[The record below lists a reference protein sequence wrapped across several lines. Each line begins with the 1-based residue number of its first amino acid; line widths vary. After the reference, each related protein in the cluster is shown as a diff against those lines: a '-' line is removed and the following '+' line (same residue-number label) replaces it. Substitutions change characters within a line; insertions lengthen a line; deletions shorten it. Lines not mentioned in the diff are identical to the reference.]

1 MSWTDEELDAL
12 VREAANDKKIAYKD
26 AYWKEMEAMLGS
38 TPVRKTLGWW
48 WFSGVA
54 FLGTIITAAFVAS
67 NATIETPM
75 QSTILASINQNT
87 KTSKSNQ
94 LADGESNIATE
105 VANSLEISNV
115 NSDNFEQSNPEKS
128 VTYKNP
134 NATNSGS
141 QNLNSSKKANKRSI
155 SNVDPNSEVF
165 KVSIAGNSAK
175 QAFETQPVDSEDLS
189 DVNLANIPES
199 KNAPTVTI
207 SSLQLMNWNSTMESS
222 FDRTQNDVPYLT
234 RRRIGFY
241 ASLSGGIGQSYL
253 ASERNNTMREFGLQG
268 GVEFFTKKWSFGVG
282 LGYRQQFVDNLT
294 IQNRKQYYTYGL
306 LKINQSLNY
315 DQLLFADLNL
325 SANYRLGRSELG
337 INTSPSYLLG
347 ARLNYSENRE
357 EIMGDK
363 TVVSTMPSEKNQFVS
378 STNFKSFGVNLGL
391 SYNYLL
397 KRNTWIGLNVNTRIG
412 GNLLNNSFSGTQ
424 RTVPIMVDF
433 GIKKRF

>member
-26 AYWKEMEAMLGS
+26 AYWQEMEAMLGS

-54 FLGTIITAAFVAS
+54 FLGMIITAAFVAS
-67 NATIETPM
+67 NSTFETPM
-75 QSTILASINQNT
+75 QSTILASINEHSRTVKNDQIIER
-87 KTSKSNQ
+87 
-94 LADGESNIATE
+94 ESINVIEA
-105 VANSLEISNV
+105 ANESEISKV
-115 NSDNFEQSNPEKS
+115 NSENFEQSNLEKS

-134 NATNSGS
+134 NGTNTGS
-141 QNLNSSKKANKRSI
+141 QDLNSSKKANKRSI
-155 SNVDPNSEVF
+155 SNLDTNSEIF
-165 KVSIAGNSAK
+165 KASIIGNSAEEG
-175 QAFETQPVDSEDLS
+175 FEKQPVVSEDLT
-189 DVNLANIPES
+189 DVNMTNVPES
-199 KNAPTVTI
+199 KDAPAVTI

-222 FDRTQNDVPYLT
+222 FDRTQNNFPYLS

-397 KRNTWIGLNVNTRIG
+397 KRNTWIGLNVNTRIA